1 MSRPLVI
8 IGGGGH
14 ARSVIDAAVAAG
26 REVRGI
32 LERPGAQ
39 SGDIPG
45 VPVLGGDELI
55 YELARTCDFL
65 VGVGSVGSMAVRERL
80 HQSVIA
86 AGGTLAVLVAPS
98 AYVSATAALGPGTVV
113 LRNAVVGPGAE
124 IGAGCIINTGA
135 IVEHDAVVEDF
146 CHVAT
151 GAILNGAARLG
162 RSSMVGSRSVVLQ
175 CVSVAPETVIGAGA
189 VVTRNINLPGVYVG
203 APARPKRSMI

>member
-39 SGDIPG
+39 SGDIQG

-55 YELARTCDFL
+55 YGLARTCDFL

-151 GAILNGAARLG
+151 GAILNGAGRLG